1 MKKTKQELRERNGKL
16 FCLLSLLLILLLPL
30 LYYGFIY
37 WIMFSLIRDL
47 S

>member
-1 MKKTKQELRERNGKL
+1 MKRTKQELRERKGKL

-37 WIMFSLIRDL
+37 WIMFDL
-47 S
+47 LNDFS